1 MARLRVNLPEKVL
14 SDWYKISV
22 SEVSRIFI
30 TWVNFMF
37 TLFMQ
42 LPIWASKKSVEKT
55 MPDCFKYDY
64 PFTRVILDCTEI
76 FIEKLPCFRAQSATY
91 SSYKSHNTAK
101 GLVGISPQGAV
112 TFVSDLCGGHASHR
126 QIVVSSGIF
135 EPGDSVMAHR
145 AFEIQDF
152 VGFEKKLR

>member
-1 MARLRVNLPEKVL
+1 MGQFHVHPIYAATNLGIKE
-14 SDWYKISV
+14 ISR
-22 SEVSRIFI
+22 E
-30 TWVNFMF
+30 N
-37 TLFMQ
+37 
-42 LPIWASKKSVEKT
+42 K
-55 MPDCFKYDY
+55 PDCLKYDY

-135 EPGDSVMAHR
+135 EPRDSVMTDR
-145 AFEIQDF
+145 GFEIQDLLVSKKSF
-152 VGFEKKLR
+152 VKYPPIHERQGSVGSRRGR